1 VLNLRSA
8 AAISWIS
15 LAAVGCSSPPEEA
28 VLRQFFDAA
37 RLRDNTALASFA
49 TITFEPHIDGI
60 VTEFDVT
67 HATAERR
74 TEFARRAV
82 SQARD
87 EAKANG
93 LILQLSINIRPDVDI
108 TKYDGQLGSKDL
120 TIEAPVKL
128 PDGGIVQ
135 RTLIVTIQHAV
146 LKADPEIVGRWII
159 TDIRT
164 LGGQG
169 QMPSANC

>member
-1 VLNLRSA
+1 MAVLNLRSA
-8 AAISWIS
+8 VAISLIS

-28 VLRQFFDAA
+28 VLGQFFDAA
-37 RLRDNTALASFA
+37 RLRDNTSLASFA

-67 HATAERR
+67 HVTAERR
-74 TEFARRAV
+74 TAFTRLAE

-87 EAKANG
+87 EAKAHD
-93 LILQLSINIRPDVDI
+93 LIVHLSINIRPDIDV
-108 TKYDGQLGSKDL
+108 TKYDGRLGSKDL

-146 LKADPEIVGRWII
+146 LKADPEVVGRWIV
-159 TDIRT
+159 TGLRVSSES
-164 LGGQG
+164 
-169 QMPSANC
+169 PKP

>member
-1 VLNLRSA
+1 MAVLNLRSA
-8 AAISWIS
+8 VAISLIS
-15 LAAVGCSSPPEEA
+15 LAAAGCSSPPEEA
-28 VLRQFFDAA
+28 VLGQFFAAA

-67 HATAERR
+67 HVTAERR
-74 TEFARRAV
+74 TAFARPAV

-87 EAKANG
+87 EANAHG
-93 LILQLSINIRPDVDI
+93 LIVQLSITIRPDVDI

-120 TIEAPVKL
+120 TIEAPVRL

-146 LKADPEIVGRWII
+146 LKADPEIVGRWIV
-159 TDIRT
+159 TGLRVSSDSRRT
-164 LGGQG
+164 
-169 QMPSANC
+169 

>member
-1 VLNLRSA
+1 MAVLNLRAA
-8 AAISWIS
+8 AAISLIN
-15 LAAVGCSSPPEEA
+15 LAAAGCSSPPEEA
-28 VLRQFFDAA
+28 VLAQFFAAA

-67 HATAERR
+67 HVTAEKRMG
-74 TEFARRAV
+74 FARPAA

-87 EAKANG
+87 EEKDHG
-93 LILQLSINIRPDVDI
+93 LILELSIAIRPDVDI
-108 TKYDGQLGSKDL
+108 TKYEGQLGSKDL
-120 TIEAPVKL
+120 TIDAPVRL
-128 PDGGIVQ
+128 PAGGIVQ

-159 TDIRT
+159 TGIR
-164 LGGQG
+164 Q
-169 QMPSANC
+169 C